1 MRGFLIVKNL
11 SRSSFYEV
19 ARLGRVVIIF
29 DMSKQVEKTKLKKT
43 SIRKTGDASWVT
55 KNEFQKHEETM
66 STMFGYVMERFDAHD
81 QQFISIDQRFEA
93 IDRRFDVVD
102 ERFEAIDRR
111 FDSIDQQFRVMNQ
124 QFSLINQQFKEMR
137 DERTTIYASLFKNE
151 HDIAR
156 TNERIQVLETGHSPK
171 RH

>member
-55 KNEFQKHEETM
+55 KTEFQKHEETM
-66 STMFGYVMERFDAHD
+66 STMFGHVMERFDAHD
-81 QQFISIDQRFEA
+81 QQFVSIDQRFEA
-93 IDRRFDVVD
+93 IDR
-102 ERFEAIDRR
+102 RFEAIDRR

-156 TNERIQVLETGHSPK
+156 TNERIQVLETGYFPK
-171 RH
+171 RP